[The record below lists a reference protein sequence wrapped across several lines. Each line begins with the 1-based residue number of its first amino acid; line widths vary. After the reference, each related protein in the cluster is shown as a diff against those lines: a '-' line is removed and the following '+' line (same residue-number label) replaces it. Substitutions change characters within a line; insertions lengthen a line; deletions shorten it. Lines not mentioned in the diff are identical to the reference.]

1 MLSEWFDIT
10 TSIFKA
16 VAIDI
21 MPIGGDKSHIYTKRK
36 LKLSS
41 LCVVNLMFFSV
52 FIIKYK

>member
-16 VAIDI
+16 VAIDN